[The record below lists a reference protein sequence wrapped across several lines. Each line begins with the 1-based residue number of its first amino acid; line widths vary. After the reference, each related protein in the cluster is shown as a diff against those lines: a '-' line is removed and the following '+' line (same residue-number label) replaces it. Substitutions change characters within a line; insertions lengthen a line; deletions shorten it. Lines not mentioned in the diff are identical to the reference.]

1 ILKLLNSS
9 IVVFMTMNISLQPE
23 QEKLIIAKLETGK
36 YENAYQVIVAA
47 LQLLEERD
55 KHYEQWL
62 KETREK
68 VAVGI
73 EQANMGQ
80 LTDGNVAFAQLRE
93 KLAKKGESMLNFK
106 LRNSIF

>member
-1 ILKLLNSS
+1 
-9 IVVFMTMNISLQPE
+9 MNISLQPE
-23 QEKLIIAKLETGK
+23 QEQLIQAKLQTGK

-62 KETREK
+62 EETRKK

-80 LTDGNVAFAQLRE
+80 LTDGDVAFAKLRE
-93 KLAKKGESMLNFK
+93 KLATKGES
-106 LRNSIF
+106 SQ